1 MDNLRADVTQPP
13 VIAPLPEAVTRAARL
28 RRENRMA
35 DAMAVV
41 ESALAHARSAL
52 FDVPFRNRVLLAL
65 TLADLYVL
73 ADRCHD
79 ARGLLAAEIP
89 FAENIFQLI
98 RQSGTPAQI
107 HAAGTGVR
115 QLRDRAVQLA
125 LLRQP
130 APELVVT
137 EWVCGRPTTI
147 EAQRGRVVLVE
158 FWAPRCRSCTSMF
171 GFLDDLHSR
180 YADHG
185 LTVLALTRYRSSTGG
200 RTSERDLIL
209 QTVAEQDIPF
219 RVGVA
224 PDERLQQRYGAT
236 GIPTFVVIDRAG
248 VVRLATSKPDR
259 AALEHEIARL
269 LDAVTVST
277 P

>member
-1 MDNLRADVTQPP
+1 MENLRADVTQPP
-13 VIAPLPEAVTRAARL
+13 VISPLPEAVTRAARL

-35 DAMAVV
+35 EAMAVV
-41 ESALAHARSAL
+41 ESALTHARSAL

-73 ADRCHD
+73 ADRRHD
-79 ARGLLAAEIP
+79 ARRLLAAEIP
-89 FAENIFQLI
+89 FAECVFELI

-125 LLRQP
+125 LLGQP
-130 APELVVT
+130 APELVVA
-137 EWVCGRPTTI
+137 EWVCGSPTTI

-158 FWAPRCRSCTSMF
+158 FWAPRCRSCASMF
-171 GFLDDLHSR
+171 PFFDGLHSR

-185 LTVLALTRYRSSTGG
+185 LTVLALTRYRSNGD
-200 RTSERDLIL
+200 RTSERDVIL
-209 QTVAEQDIPF
+209 QTVAEHDIPF
-219 RVGVA
+219 RVGIA
-224 PDERLQQRYGAT
+224 PDEQLQQRYGAN

-259 AALEHEIARL
+259 ATLEHEIARL
-269 LDAVTVST
+269 LDAVTVPT